1 MAFLQSRLKPVV
13 ANVQIWLVNA
23 VRATLPDSAQPPFVL
38 LCQVRNRTEDPE
50 PDTMGSQF
58 TLRDLTS
65 REDFER
71 TVELQCQT
79 WGRDCGEI
87 VPPAVLMLV
96 QKIGG
101 VVVGAFEPGGELVGV
116 LFGVTGVKEGSLV
129 HWSHL
134 AAVREDWRDRGV
146 GQTLKREQRRRLRAM
161 GVERALWSFD
171 PLVARNANLNLN
183 RLGARVL
190 EYLPDLYGV
199 DPKTKPDTVIGS
211 DRFLVE
217 WDLSAEGT
225 PEYAENPE
233 AADTPTITVSD
244 GSHPDTPLP
253 AAAQVLVEIPP
264 DIQTL
269 KRQNPDLAKAWRGLT
284 RRAFQH
290 YLASGYRVAGFVRDP
305 TAGGGHYVV
314 RRAERDA

>member
-1 MAFLQSRLKPVV
+1 
-13 ANVQIWLVNA
+13 
-23 VRATLPDSAQPPFVL
+23 
-38 LCQVRNRTEDPE
+38 
-50 PDTMGSQF
+50 MGSQL

-71 TVELQCQT
+71 AVELQCQT

-116 LFGVTGVKEGSLV
+116 IFGVTGVKEGSLV

-134 AAVREDWRDRGV
+134 AAVRENWRDRGV

-217 WDLSAEGT
+217 WDVSAEDAPEPPGT
-225 PEYAENPE
+225 PKIP
-233 AADTPTITVSD
+233 DVPTITVSD
-244 GSHPDTPLP
+244 GSPPDAPLP
-253 AAAQVLVEIPP
+253 AVPQVLVEIPA

-269 KRQNPDLAKAWRGLT
+269 KKQDPELAKAWRRLT

-290 YLASGYRVAGFVRDP
+290 YLASGYRVARFVRDP

-314 RRAERDA
+314 QQAERDA

>member
-1 MAFLQSRLKPVV
+1 MRSPV
-13 ANVQIWLVNA
+13 
-23 VRATLPDSAQPPFVL
+23 
-38 LCQVRNRTEDPE
+38 
-50 PDTMGSQF
+50 
-58 TLRDLTS
+58 TLRDLTR

-71 TVELQCQT
+71 GVELQCQT

-101 VVVGAFEPGGELVGV
+101 VVVGAFEPGGDLVGII
-116 LFGVTGVKEGSLV
+116 FGVTGVQGGNLV

-146 GQTLKREQRRRLRAM
+146 GQALKREQQRRLQAM
-161 GVERALWSFD
+161 GVERALWTFD

-199 DPKTKPDTVIGS
+199 EPKTKPDTVIGS

-217 WDLSAEGT
+217 WDLRSDGASVPAT
-225 PEYAENPE
+225 DPCMPHA
-233 AADTPTITVSD
+233 PTITVAD
-244 GSHPDTPLP
+244 GSPLDPPLP
-253 AAAQVLVEIPP
+253 SAPVVLVEIPA
-264 DIQTL
+264 DIQAL
-269 KRQNPDLAKAWRGLT
+269 KGTEPDLAKAWRRQT
-284 RRAFQH
+284 KRAFQH
-290 YLASGYRVAGFVRDP
+290 YLASGYQVVRFVRDT

-314 RRAERDA
+314 QKAEGDA

>member
-1 MAFLQSRLKPVV
+1 MKPQLTV
-13 ANVQIWLVNA
+13 
-23 VRATLPDSAQPPFVL
+23 
-38 LCQVRNRTEDPE
+38 
-50 PDTMGSQF
+50 
-58 TLRDLTS
+58 RDLTS

-71 TVELQCQT
+71 AVELQCQT

-87 VPPAVLMLV
+87 VPPAVLMLA

-116 LFGVTGVKEGSLV
+116 IFGVTGVKEGSLV

-134 AAVREDWRDRGV
+134 AAVREDWRDCGV
-146 GQTLKREQRRRLRAM
+146 GQTLKREQRRRLRAL

-199 DPKTKPDTVIGS
+199 NPKTKPDTVIGS

-217 WDLSAEGT
+217 WNLGSAGASEPAG
-225 PEYAENPE
+225 NPRIPD
-233 AADTPTITVSD
+233 APTITVSD
-244 GSHPDTPLP
+244 GSPPDAPLS
-253 AAAQVLVEIPP
+253 AAPQVLVEIPR

-269 KRQNPDLAKAWRGLT
+269 KRQDPDLAKAWRRLT

-290 YLASGYRVAGFVRDP
+290 YLASGYRVARFVRNP
-305 TAGGGHYVV
+305 KAGGGHYVV
-314 RRAERDA
+314 QKAEGDA